1 MNETWM
7 MTKVKA
13 SIGGKQEERNKFFF
27 DALYA
32 LFLLFIYFLIN
43 FILFLNFT

>member
-13 SIGGKQEERNKFFF
+13 SVGGKQEEVNKI
-27 DALYA
+27 
-32 LFLLFIYFLIN
+32 FLTFKYN
-43 FILFLNFT
+43 LNVKKKSQYDLNAFGIA